1 MIAHTTPNG
10 NVAVIFMGT
19 NGKPQLFSATPVNRT
34 GVLQWLLENG
44 AEKNFVTKVMKYLDA
59 EQEAAQQ
66 RIQSGT
72 KVRKPKSTQQPS
84 KP

>member
-1 MIAHTTPNG
+1 MIAHATPNG
-10 NVAVIFMGT
+10 NVAVIANSG
-19 NGKPQLFSATPVNRT
+19 GKMQFFQATPVNRT

-44 AEKNFVTKVMKYLDA
+44 ADKNFVTKVMKYLDA

-72 KVRKPKSTQQPS
+72 RKRTPKNPQPS
-84 KP
+84 TK